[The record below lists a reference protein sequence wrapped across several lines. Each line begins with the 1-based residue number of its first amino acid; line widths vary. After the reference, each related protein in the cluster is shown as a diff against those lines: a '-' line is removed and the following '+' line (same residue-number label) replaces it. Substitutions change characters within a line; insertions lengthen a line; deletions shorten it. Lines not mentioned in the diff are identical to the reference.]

1 MYLPDV
7 KAQNALVYS
16 KIVQCCSRAG
26 LCNDAINCLVQG
38 TKRQFAAEN
47 ILFFPPESP
56 HVISLTKD
64 SEFMIPFHSVRDF
77 VENSLKLQTRM
88 YVELVSLRSEVEQ
101 LKRNG
106 ISHPVMD
113 NLDCIAGDKLQPKDS
128 YSAPQSNDVKACH
141 EISIPRYPSFPAE
154 WEKLGEKNIAD
165 AFKAYYKYQ
174 MHRAEKKSKKAS
186 KAFSDIKTV
195 VE

>member
-1 MYLPDV
+1 MLLFLQKLFNV
-7 KAQNALVYS
+7 AL
-16 KIVQCCSRAG
+16 G
-26 LCNDAINCLVQG
+26 LG
-38 TKRQFAAEN
+38 FAMMQSTVWCKEQKDN
-47 ILFFPPESP
+47 LLLRIYCFFPPESP

-101 LKRNG
+101 VKRNG

-141 EISIPRYPSFPAE
+141 EILIPRYPSFPAE